1 MPPQQQGLSL
11 LRWTVHGRI
20 SVNRLNKRVRNA
32 TAHMIHAKARLYW
45 KLWEEFS
52 DCLLRVIKLD
62 AMALL
67 ELPRG
72 CDYWNERMRC
82 MIDGTESHIHDFDGC
97 MYGLTTQFGGHRIP
111 IKKPWRLVSWEVKF
125 DLHKN
130 CDRKHDHG
138 KCEGRETKVTQ
149 THTPIRLSTSFSNQY
164 VDICL
169 SGSRSRCQRRMIHA
183 AVASMTDV

>member
-1 MPPQQQGLSL
+1 M
-11 LRWTVHGRI
+11 
-20 SVNRLNKRVRNA
+20 
-32 TAHMIHAKARLYW
+32 
-45 KLWEEFS
+45 
-52 DCLLRVIKLD
+52 IKLD

-138 KCEGRETKVTQ
+138 NCEGRETKVTQ

-169 SGSRSRCQRRMIHA
+169 SGSRSRCQRRMMHA